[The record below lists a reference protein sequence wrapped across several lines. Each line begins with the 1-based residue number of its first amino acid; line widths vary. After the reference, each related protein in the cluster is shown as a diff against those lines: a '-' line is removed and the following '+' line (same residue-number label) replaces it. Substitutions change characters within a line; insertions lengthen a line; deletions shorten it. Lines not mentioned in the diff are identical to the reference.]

1 VKKNIVTIAIIIVI
15 VLLFTVAVIV
25 ISNEDRKAPIIT
37 FNISPGTEITYK
49 SSENKDMLIQYATAV
64 DDKDGDVSESIKIED
79 IYISSD
85 LATVSVVYVARD
97 KSNNIAKAS
106 QVFKYIASQEE
117 IDNQI
122 KLNQTTSETN
132 AYTISSASIPTTT
145 KAQETLSVTTT
156 TPTSVKP
163 VLSLTQSEA
172 TITQGNQFSV
182 VQYIK
187 DITDDKDSRTSLFTR
202 IIVSGFD
209 TSTAITSKVGD
220 FPMSIYCTD
229 NDGNTSNIEKFILH
243 VKAKNIETPTI
254 AETKPDVPLDIKS
267 DTSTNATSATT
278 SDTTPVTTTD
288 TMPAT
293 APYTT

>member
-1 VKKNIVTIAIIIVI
+1 MKKNIVTIAIIIVI

-132 AYTISSASIPTTT
+132 ASTISSASIPTST

-156 TPTSVKP
+156 TSTSVKP

-229 NDGNTSNIEKFILH
+229 ADGNISNTEKFILH
-243 VKAKNIETPTI
+243 VKAKSIETPTI